1 MKSNQQKLSTLKIFF
16 KNEKN
21 RAPVMCETISDHSK
35 YPNIRVSEFQ
45 EDEERQNGGK
55 NFFEKIIS
63 PNFQNLVKQ
72 DYLTSPGSTEKS
84 LKESDTGWKPGYTRK
99 NEQ

>member
-1 MKSNQQKLSTLKIFF
+1 
-16 KNEKN
+16 
-21 RAPVMCETISDHSK
+21 MCETISDHIK
-35 YPNIRVSEFQ
+35 YPNIYVSEFQ
-45 EDEERQNGGK
+45 DEERENGGK
-55 NFFEKIIS
+55 NFFEKLIS

-72 DYLTSPGSTEKS
+72 NYRTSLGSTEKS